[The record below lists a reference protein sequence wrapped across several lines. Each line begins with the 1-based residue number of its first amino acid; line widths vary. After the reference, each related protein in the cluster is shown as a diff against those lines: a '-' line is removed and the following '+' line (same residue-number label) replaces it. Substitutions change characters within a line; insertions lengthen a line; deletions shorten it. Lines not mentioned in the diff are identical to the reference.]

1 MVSAPPLT
9 DRQDSPG
16 SRAATGVGGAERISI
31 EQAAKVYLRRGAA
44 PVNALRATDLVVKP
58 GEFVSLV
65 GPSGCGKTTLLKLI
79 AGLDNATG
87 GQVTVGERTVTRPDP
102 TVSVVFQRPA
112 LLKWYS
118 VEDNVLLPAK
128 IAGTL
133 TKEVRRRAAE
143 LLEFIGLAD
152 FKDRYPSELS
162 GGMQQRASIAR
173 ALAGEPKVLL
183 MDEPF
188 SALDEFTR
196 EILHDELLRL
206 WDTHPKTVIF
216 VTHNISEAVYLSDRV
231 AVMAPRPG
239 RIEEVVD
246 IALERP
252 RTPEL
257 RTDPAF
263 FELVSTI
270 RSCFT
275 HAGALGDEH
284 A

>member
-1 MVSAPPLT
+1 MVSAPPEKLIAH
-9 DRQDSPG
+9 PH
-16 SRAATGVGGAERISI
+16 VGGAEQIAIDS
-31 EQAAKVYLRRGAA
+31 AAKTYLRRGAP
-44 PVNALRATDLVVKP
+44 PVEALRPTELVVKP

-79 AGLDNATG
+79 AGLDHATG
-87 GQVTVGERTVTRPDP
+87 GRIVVGERIVRKPDP
-102 TVSVVFQRPA
+102 QVSVVFQKAA
-112 LLKWYS
+112 LLKWYT
-118 VEDNVLLPAK
+118 VEQNVLLPAR

-133 TKEVRRRAAE
+133 TKETRRRASE

-152 FKDRYPSELS
+152 FKDRYPGELS
-162 GGMQQRASIAR
+162 GGMQQRVSIAR

-196 EILHDELLRL
+196 EVLHDELLRL
-206 WDTHPKTVIF
+206 WTGHPKTVIF

-239 RIEEVVD
+239 RIEAIVD
-246 IALERP
+246 IDLPRP
-252 RTPEL
+252 RTSAL
-257 RTDPAF
+257 RTDPQF
-263 FELVSTI
+263 FETVSTI
-270 RSCFT
+270 RSHFSK
-275 HAGALGDEH
+275 AGALGGEP

>member
-1 MVSAPPLT
+1 MVTAQPIT
-9 DRQDSPG
+9 GRQGTQVSPG
-16 SRAATGVGGAERISI
+16 VGRPERISI
-31 EQAAKVYLRRGAA
+31 EQAAKVYQRRGAP
-44 PVNALRATDLVVKP
+44 PVNALRATDLDVRP

-65 GPSGCGKTTLLKLI
+65 GPSGCGKTTLLKII
-79 AGLDNATG
+79 AGLDHATG
-87 GQVTVGERTVTRPDP
+87 GRVVVGERTVTRPDP

-133 TKEVRRRAAE
+133 TKDVKRRAAE
-143 LLEFIGLAD
+143 LLEFIGLAK

-162 GGMQQRASIAR
+162 GGMQQRVSIAR

-206 WDTHPKTVIF
+206 WDSHPKTVIF

-231 AVMAPRPG
+231 AVMAPHPG
-239 RIEEVVD
+239 RIEDIVD
-246 IALERP
+246 ITLDRP

-257 RTDPAF
+257 RTDQAF

-270 RSCFT
+270 RSRFT
-275 HAGALGDEH
+275 RAGALGDDH